1 MNNIE
6 VALAKE
12 ACLACGKLMDGPIIM
27 NTRLTKEEA
36 EKVKNIHGKCIG
48 YAKDLCDTCKD
59 ICSKGLLVIEID
71 AEQSEPNNPYR
82 TGRLFGIKNDSEFVK
97 NLDERFII
105 NRNGNKFVFMDKE
118 VTNKL
123 VFENE

>member
-1 MNNIE
+1 MDNIE

-27 NTRLTKEEA
+27 NTKLTKEEA
-36 EKVKNIHGKCIG
+36 KKVKNIHGKCIG

-59 ICSKGLLVIEID
+59 LCSKGLLVIEVD
-71 AEQSEPNNPYR
+71 AEQSEPNNLYR

-97 NLDERFII
+97 NFDERFII

-118 VTNKL
+118 VTKQL
-123 VFENE
+123 KF